1 MKAMQMQHIQTEKEK
16 HQGVRGGALHGPT
29 TKLYMAQLIPLLML
43 MLLAECHCFLQFQT
57 WRMHLS

>member
-29 TKLYMAQLIPLLML
+29 TKLYMAQLIPLLKL

>member
-29 TKLYMAQLIPLLML
+29 TKLYMAQLIPLLIL

-57 WRMHLS
+57 